1 MAMERG
7 QHVAQ
12 DLNLIFGLV
21 LEEFR
26 GFEDL
31 SCPIRVLAYLTFFTI
46 IIDRLLH
53 YIGYLQIV

>member
-21 LEEFR
+21 LEEFP

-31 SCPIRVLAYLTFFTI
+31 SCPTRVLAYLTFFTMFF
-46 IIDRLLH
+46 DRLLH
-53 YIGYLQIV
+53 YIEYLQIN